1 MSKQPF
7 FSIRDYRL
15 NFNTFDGVYQVL
27 DGVNLNLERGQ
38 SLGIVGETGCG
49 KSVTVR
55 NILGLLPSPP
65 AEVISGQILFEG
77 RDLLKVSKA
86 EMQLI
91 RGVEIAM
98 IFQDPMT
105 YLNPV
110 FTIGMQISES
120 IIKHQKKSKKVTLG
134 ESNSIEINFIKNLK
148 RWDIVLDQHLN

>member
-55 NILGLLPSPP
+55 NIPGLRKNRMTRKWGFQEFHLWVALTNLRKS
-65 AEVISGQILFEG
+65 LF
-77 RDLLKVSKA
+77 
-86 EMQLI
+86 
-91 RGVEIAM
+91 
-98 IFQDPMT
+98 
-105 YLNPV
+105 
-110 FTIGMQISES
+110 
-120 IIKHQKKSKKVTLG
+120 H
-134 ESNSIEINFIKNLK
+134 
-148 RWDIVLDQHLN
+148 